1 MKKILVLVI
10 FAVMVFLAAC
20 GEESKKTIYEY
31 PDEEQGRKQGELY
44 GECYPN
50 GTCNE
55 GLVCEIKDNVCLR
68 DSQVSDN
75 DADIT
80 DSTGDSDTDDP
91 DTAPDSSD
99 SEPDADTTE
108 PVSDSG
114 DSADDEDTDTSDS
127 GDDADSEPDDNS
139 DTSDSGDDADSE
151 PDDNSDTSDSGDD
164 ADSDTDMPEPTEVEK
179 CATAGGYYN
188 GTSCRRVAICDD
200 LPSIENIKWNGN
212 SSYIQTL
219 DEGVWTPEISTVYSD
234 ESCDCCFK
242 CKEGL
247 FWNVDHCEPESQP
260 EPTEAEKC
268 ATAGGYYNGTSCR
281 RVAICDDLPSIENI
295 KWNGNSSYI
304 QTLDEGVWIP
314 EVPTVYSDESCDCCF
329 KCKENYFWN
338 GSECVNPCA
347 SDPCGRAHALSGTCN
362 PTAWDKYTCGCE
374 ENYFWNGSE
383 CVNPCDGDPCGG
395 NFYCVPLSF
404 QYYGCYDHE
413 TGLTWSKRYGN
424 MPWDSAVSHCESLNS
439 QTYGYGWHLPNI
451 SELRTLIQNCPG
463 TEPGGSCG
471 VTHPDHLSLDDWNPV
486 ACDSCG
492 LGYNG
497 QYSKFGN
504 TGLFW
509 SSSTTSDDTDYA
521 WGVSFNDGVVFYFSK
536 DSSISYVRCV
546 R

>member
-164 ADSDTDMPEPTEVEK
+164 ADSDTDMPEPTEV
-179 CATAGGYYN
+179 
-188 GTSCRRVAICDD
+188 
-200 LPSIENIKWNGN
+200 
-212 SSYIQTL
+212 
-219 DEGVWTPEISTVYSD
+219 
-234 ESCDCCFK
+234 
-242 CKEGL
+242 
-247 FWNVDHCEPESQP
+247 
-260 EPTEAEKC
+260 EKC

>member
-68 DSQVSDN
+68 DSQASDN

-99 SEPDADTTE
+99 SESDADTTE

-139 DTSDSGDDADSE
+139 DTSDSGDDADS
-151 PDDNSDTSDSGDD
+151 
-164 ADSDTDMPEPTEVEK
+164 DTDM
-179 CATAGGYYN
+179 
-188 GTSCRRVAICDD
+188 
-200 LPSIENIKWNGN
+200 
-212 SSYIQTL
+212 
-219 DEGVWTPEISTVYSD
+219 
-234 ESCDCCFK
+234 
-242 CKEGL
+242 
-247 FWNVDHCEPESQP
+247 P

-268 ATAGGYYNGTSCR
+268 AAAGGYYNGTSCR

-383 CVNPCDGDPCGG
+383 CVNPCDDVLPDDPSDDPCGG

-413 TGLTWSKRYGN
+413 TGLTWSKLYN
-424 MPWDSAVSHCESLNS
+424 FLNWHDAVSHCLSLNS

-451 SELRTLIQNCPG
+451 SELRTLIQNCPD

-471 VTHPDHLSLDDWNPV
+471 VTHPDHLSFLDDWSRA
-486 ACDSCG
+486 ACEGCAG
-492 LGYNG
+492 KPGR
-497 QYSKFGN
+497 YSKFGDA
-504 TGLFW
+504 GLFW
-509 SSSTTSDDTDYA
+509 SSSISSNPYGA
-521 WGVSFNDGVVFYFSK
+521 VWVVELGFGGLTPPVGKEGYMS
-536 DSSISYVRCV
+536 VRCV